1 MNYRHAFHA
10 GNFADVVKHATL
22 ALVIEH
28 LKLKP
33 APFRVIDTHAGAGL
47 YDLGSDAAARTG
59 EWQGAI
65 GRLIGPEA
73 PPIPETVADL
83 LAPYFQG
90 IAACNPG
97 GANALGPA
105 ASPRL
110 YPGSPLLALALMR
123 SDDRLIANELH
134 PEDAALLAHAIGRD
148 RRGKVLELDG
158 WQALKATLPPKERRG
173 VVLIDPPFE
182 EPGEFHRLTQGLAA
196 AKQRFA
202 TGTFILWFPIKDRM
216 TVAPFRH
223 ALDNSGMSKLLWV
236 EFATRTP
243 DAEQKLSAAGLA
255 ILNPPFQLEGKLRA
269 LLPFL
274 AELMRQGPG
283 AGFHIER
290 IGGA

>member
-47 YDLGSDAAARTG
+47 YDLGSDAASRTG
-59 EWQGAI
+59 EWQGGI
-65 GRLIGPEA
+65 GRLFGPEA
-73 PPIPETVADL
+73 SPIPDTIAEL
-83 LAPYFQG
+83 LQPYFRA
-90 IAACNPG
+90 IAACQPVG
-97 GANALGPA
+97 EEPALPA
-105 ASPRL
+105 TPLRF
-110 YPGSPLLALALMR
+110 YPGSPLLALSLMR
-123 SDDRLIANELH
+123 DDDRLIANELH
-134 PEDAALLAHAIGRD
+134 PEDAALLGRAIGRD
-148 RRGKVLELDG
+148 RRAKLLTLDG
-158 WQALKATLPPKERRG
+158 WQALKANLPPRERRG

-182 EPGEFHRLTQGLAA
+182 EPGEFQRLTQGLAA
-196 AKQRFA
+196 ATQRFA

-223 ALDNSGMSKLLWV
+223 ALENSRTSKLLWV

-255 ILNPPFQLEGKLRA
+255 ILNPPFRLEEQLGA

-274 AELMRQGPG
+274 AERMGQGPG
-283 AGFHIER
+283 TGFHIER
-290 IGGA
+290 IAGA